1 MQRSGHLIVLGQV
14 AAEINRRLPDAAA
27 FNEGNHGGVCCVY
40 ARVKCDDMGRARVFV
55 IGTVDETW
63 GASIYAEDESGE
75 IIWDNPTGEVT
86 TTIPSTSTDAVA
98 VVDAILR

>member
-1 MQRSGHLIVLGQV
+1 MQRSEHLIVLDQV

-75 IIWDNPTGEVT
+75 IIWFLPPGEVT
-86 TTIPSTSTDAVA
+86 TLIPSTSTDVVA

>member
-1 MQRSGHLIVLGQV
+1 
-14 AAEINRRLPDAAA
+14 
-27 FNEGNHGGVCCVY
+27 VY
-40 ARVKCDDMGRARVFV
+40 ARVKCDEMDRASVFV
-55 IGTVDETW
+55 ISTVNETW

-75 IIWDNPTGEVT
+75 IIWDNPTGQVT